1 MSYYDIY
8 KKRLSRENRKVTART
23 RRDKLEIDRRANFE
37 SFLYGSPHY
46 VRFPYMNSAGDITLI
61 EGVFEPHQQNQT
73 RSIMQ
78 LLCRADEV
86 EFEIGSVVEI
96 NERRYMFFYW
106 NDVENSGYNKWTLVH
121 MNKEITWLNKNKELC
136 RSFAYLY
143 YQEDNM
149 LKNELRSRSRSDTL
163 YLENLK
169 LNFLLMPFHK
179 DMTPTTYMEIE
190 SQGVTQAFRVTGIDI
205 VSTPGAIYVSMD
217 PTYNRGN
224 QEIPIPQDEDPM
236 EEYFW
241 LQGGGDSEDKTK

>member
-8 KKRLSRENRKVTART
+8 KKRLSRENRKVTAQT

-46 VRFPYMNSAGDITLI
+46 VRFPYMNSAGDVALI

-106 NDVENSGYNKWTLVH
+106 NDVV
-121 MNKEITWLNKNKELC
+121 
-136 RSFAYLY
+136 
-143 YQEDNM
+143 
-149 LKNELRSRSRSDTL
+149 LKRHT
-163 YLENLK
+163 
-169 LNFLLMPFHK
+169 
-179 DMTPTTYMEIE
+179 
-190 SQGVTQAFRVTGIDI
+190 
-205 VSTPGAIYVSMD
+205 
-217 PTYNRGN
+217 
-224 QEIPIPQDEDPM
+224 
-236 EEYFW
+236 
-241 LQGGGDSEDKTK
+241 